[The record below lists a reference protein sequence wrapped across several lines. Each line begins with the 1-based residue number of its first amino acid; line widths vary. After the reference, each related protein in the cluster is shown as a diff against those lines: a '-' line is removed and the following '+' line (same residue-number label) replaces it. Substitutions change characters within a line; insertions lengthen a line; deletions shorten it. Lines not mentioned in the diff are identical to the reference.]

1 MNTTGGSNR
10 PSELLQ
16 TVLKYSWHLGWGDV
30 VVGQVMDKKVDEEAN
45 KVANEV
51 IKDVMEEGI
60 EELDELEWS

>member
-10 PSELLQ
+10 PTELLQ
-16 TVLKYSWHLGWGDV
+16 TVLKYSWNLGWGDV
-30 VVGQVMDKKVDEEAN
+30 VVEMVVDQVLDKKVDEEAS

-60 EELDELEWS
+60 GESD

>member
-10 PSELLQ
+10 PTELLQ
-16 TVLKYSWHLGWGDV
+16 TVLKYSWHLGWCDV
-30 VVGQVMDKKVDEEAN
+30 VVEMEVDQVVDKKVDEEAS

-60 EELDELEWS
+60 GESD